1 MLDTLLHGQLLL
13 ALFSFTGTLRLIVTV
28 ALGLTLIILAHE
40 WGHYI
45 VARLAGVRVEVFSI
59 LGFGPRLFGWRRG
72 DTDFRFSLVPLGAYV
87 RMAGESAE
95 GGVAGAPDEF
105 LSKTRWQRA
114 LILAAGPAMNV
125 VCAVV
130 FLFLIFSIYGIP
142 EAAYLTNPAVLAGVL
157 KNSPAAQAGLSAG
170 DRLVSVNGKTVS
182 TWEDVGRAFEGKPS
196 LARADIVYERA
207 GQTQS
212 VSVSGGPTT
221 SKLTELVGY
230 PDEAVQIVGVVPGSA
245 ADRAGLKV
253 DDVVKAADGQPVK
266 SVDQFVE
273 KIQESAGRVVSLDVV
288 REGRTIALDVKPV
301 EEALPDG
308 RRVGRIGIQ
317 PGAADSHYRR
327 LSVTQAATVSVSEIA
342 NLTAQIC
349 GTVWQLVVGRA
360 SIQDLQGPV
369 GIARISGQAAQR
381 GIPDFIF
388 VLALI
393 SLNLA
398 IVNLLPIPMMDGGQ
412 LLLLGLEGARR
423 RDFSGSFREHFLQVG
438 IAFLLLLIV
447 LVMYNDIRK
456 LIPAK
461 WLG

>member
-1 MLDTLLHGQLLL
+1 MLETLLDSRPALVLL
-13 ALFSFTGTLRLIVTV
+13 SFPGTLRLIVTV

-45 VARLAGVRVEVFSI
+45 VARLARVRVEVFSI
-59 LGFGPRLFGWRRG
+59 LGFGPRLFGWRKG

-87 RMAGESAE
+87 KMAGESME
-95 GGVAGAPDEF
+95 GEVAGAPDEF
-105 LSKTRWQRA
+105 LSKARWQRA

-125 VCAVV
+125 VSAAVL
-130 FLFLIFSIYGIP
+130 LFFIFAIYGVP
-142 EAAYLTNPAVLAGVL
+142 EPTFLSKPPVLAGVL
-157 KNSPAAQAGLSAG
+157 KNSPAAKAGLTAG
-170 DRLVSVNGKTVS
+170 DKLVSVNGAAVA
-182 TWEDVGRAFEGKPS
+182 TWEDVARAFDWRQANPQAEIRYDRS
-196 LARADIVYERA
+196 
-207 GQTQS
+207 GQ
-212 VSVSGGPTT
+212 VLNAAVSGGPSIT
-221 SKLTELVGY
+221 KLAQLVGY
-230 PDEAVQIVGVVPGSA
+230 PEEPVQIVGIVPGA
-245 ADRAGLKV
+245 PADRAGLKI
-253 DDVVKAADGQPVK
+253 DDVIKSADGQPVI

-273 KIQESAGRVVSLDVV
+273 KIEGSAGRSVSLLVLRDDRLLTLAVQP
-288 REGRTIALDVKPV
+288 A

-308 RRVGRIGIQ
+308 RKVGRIGIQ
-317 PGAADSHYRR
+317 PGAAESHYRR
-327 LSVTQAATVSVSEIA
+327 MSPTQAASLAVSDLA
-342 NLTAQIC
+342 GLTAQIC

-381 GIPDFIF
+381 GVPEFLF

>member
-1 MLDTLLHGQLLL
+1 MLEALQHGEGVL
-13 ALFSFTGTLRLIVTV
+13 ALLSFPGTLRLIVIV
-28 ALGLTLIILAHE
+28 AMGLTLIILAHE

-87 RMAGESAE
+87 RMAGESTE
-95 GGVAGAPDEF
+95 GEVAGAPDEF
-105 LSKTRWQRA
+105 LSKARWQRA

-130 FLFLIFSIYGIP
+130 LLFLIFAIYGIP
-142 EAAYLTNPAVLAGVL
+142 EATYLTKPAVLAGVL
-157 KNSPAAQAGLSAG
+157 KNSPAAKAGLSAG
-170 DRLVSVNGKTVS
+170 DRLVSVNGKPVA
-182 TWEDVGRAFEGKPS
+182 TWEDVGRAFEGMQNLS
-196 LARADIVYERA
+196 RADIVFERA
-207 GQTQS
+207 GGSQD
-212 VSVSGGPTT
+212 VSVSGGPST
-221 SKLTELVGY
+221 SRLTELVGY
-230 PDEAVQIVGVVPGSA
+230 PDETVQIIGIVPGGP

-253 DDVVKAADGQPVK
+253 DDVVKAADNEPVR

-273 KIQESAGRVVSLDVV
+273 KIQGSAGRAVNLEIQ
-288 REGRTIALDVKPV
+288 REGRTLTLSVKPV
-301 EEALPDG
+301 EETLPDG
-308 RRVGRIGIQ
+308 RKVGRIGIQ

-327 LSVTQAATVSVSEIA
+327 LSLSQAASISVSEIGS
-342 NLTAQIC
+342 LTAQIC

-381 GIPDFIF
+381 GVPDFIF

-412 LLLLGLEGARR
+412 LLLLGMEGARR
-423 RDFSGSFREHFLQVG
+423 RDFSGAFREHFLQVG
-438 IAFLLLLIV
+438 IALLLLLVV

>member
-1 MLDTLLHGQLLL
+1 MLSTFLRGQALL
-13 ALFSFTGTLRLIVTV
+13 ALLSFPGTLRLIVVVT
-28 ALGLTLIILAHE
+28 LGLTLIILAHE

-45 VARLAGVRVEVFSI
+45 VARMASVRVEVFSI

-87 RMAGESAE
+87 KMAGESVE
-95 GGVAGAPDEF
+95 GEVAGAPDEF
-105 LSKTRWQRA
+105 LSKKRWQRA
-114 LILAAGPAMNV
+114 LILTAGPGMNV
-125 VCAVV
+125 VCAAAM
-130 FLFLIFSIYGIP
+130 LFFIFAIYGVP
-142 EAAYLTNPAVLAGVL
+142 EATYLTKPPILAGVL
-157 KNSPAAQAGLSAG
+157 KNSPAAKAGLAAG
-170 DRLVSVNGKTVS
+170 DRLVSLNGTAVG
-182 TWEDVGRAFEGKPS
+182 TWEEVVRAIDWKQGHP
-196 LARADIVYERA
+196 RADIRFERSGVMLNA
-207 GQTQS
+207 A
-212 VSVSGGPTT
+212 VSGGAGAT
-221 SKLTELVGY
+221 KLAQLVGY
-230 PDEAVQIVGVVPGSA
+230 PEERVQVLAIVPGA
-245 ADRAGLKV
+245 PADRAGLKV
-253 DDVVKAADGQPVK
+253 DDIVQAADGQPII

-273 KIQESAGRVVSLDVV
+273 KIEESAGRSVSLTIL
-288 REGRTIALDVKPV
+288 REGRSRTIAVQPM
-301 EEALPDG
+301 EETLPDG
-308 RRVGRIGIQ
+308 RKVGRIGIQ

-327 LSVTQAATVSVSEIA
+327 MSLPESATLAVSDIG
-342 NLTAQIC
+342 NLTGQIC
-349 GTVWQLVVGRA
+349 STVWQLVVGRA

-423 RDFSGSFREHFLQVG
+423 RDFSGSFRERFLQVG
-438 IAFLLLLIV
+438 IAFLLLLVV
-447 LVMYNDIRK
+447 LVMYNDLRK

>member
-1 MLDTLLHGQLLL
+1 MLNTVLQGQVLL
-13 ALFSFTGTLRLIVTV
+13 ALLSFPGTLRLVVTV

-45 VARLAGVRVEVFSI
+45 VARLAGVRVEIFSI

-87 RMAGESAE
+87 KMAGESTE
-95 GGVAGAPDEF
+95 GEVAGAPDEF

-114 LILAAGPAMNV
+114 LILAAGPTMNV
-125 VCAVV
+125 VCAAV
-130 FLFLIFSIYGIP
+130 FLFFIFAIYGVP
-142 EAAYLTNPAVLAGVL
+142 EPTYLSKPAVLAGVL
-157 KNSPAAQAGLSAG
+157 KNSPAERAGLSAG
-170 DRLVSVNGKTVS
+170 DRLVSLNGTEVR
-182 TWEDVGRAFEGKPS
+182 TWEDVGRSFEWKQGNP
-196 LARADIVYERA
+196 RADIKYERS
-207 GQTQS
+207 GQ
-212 VSVSGGPTT
+212 VLNAAVSGDKSVT
-221 SKLTELVGY
+221 KLTELIGY
-230 PDEAVQIVGVVPGSA
+230 PDEPVQIIGIVPGSP

-253 DDVVKAADGQPVK
+253 DDVVKTADGQPVI

-273 KIQESAGRVVSLDVV
+273 KIQQSAGRTVSLAIV
-288 REGRTIALDVKPV
+288 RDGHNLTLNVQPV

-308 RRVGRIGIQ
+308 RKVGRIGIQ
-317 PGAADSHYRR
+317 PGAAESHYRR
-327 LSVTQAATVSVSEIA
+327 MSPTQAASLAVSDVYG
-342 NLTAQIC
+342 LTAQIC
-349 GTVWQLVVGRA
+349 GTVWQLIVGRA

-381 GIPDFIF
+381 GIPDFVF

>member
-1 MLDTLLHGQLLL
+1 MLIGAMQGQLLM
-13 ALFSFTGTLRLIVTV
+13 ALFSFTGTLRTV
-28 ALGLTLIILAHE
+28 LTVGFGLTLIILAHE

-87 RMAGESAE
+87 KMAGESLE
-95 GGVAGAPDEF
+95 SEVAGAPDEF

-114 LILAAGPAMNV
+114 LVLAAGPAMNV
-125 VCAVV
+125 VCAAV
-130 FLFLIFSIYGIP
+130 FLCFIFLTYGVP
-142 EAAYLTNPAVLAGVL
+142 EPAYLSKPAVLAGVL
-157 KNSPAAQAGLSAG
+157 KNSPAANAGLAAG
-170 DRLVSVNGKTVS
+170 DKIVSVNGTAVAS
-182 TWEDVGRAFEGKPS
+182 WGE
-196 LARADIVYERA
+196 LARVFDWKQANPRAEIRFEKAGAVQSAIV
-207 GQTQS
+207 T
-212 VSVSGGPTT
+212 GGP
-221 SKLTELVGY
+221 SIAKLTELVGY
-230 PDEAVQIVGVVPGSA
+230 PDEPVQVVGIIPGGP
-245 ADRAGLKV
+245 ADRAGVKV
-253 DDVVKAADGQPVK
+253 DDVVKTADGQPVL
-266 SVDQFVE
+266 SVDAFVE
-273 KIQESAGRVVSLDVV
+273 TIQQSAGRDVNL
-288 REGRTIALDVKPV
+288 GIARGDQNLTLTVKPV

-308 RRVGRIGIQ
+308 RKVGRIGIQ
-317 PGAADSHYRR
+317 PAGADLHYRR
-327 LSVTQAATVSVSEIA
+327 MSPLQAASLSVSETG

-349 GTVWQLVVGRA
+349 GTVWQLVVGKA

-381 GIPDFIF
+381 GVPDFIF

-423 RDFSGSFREHFLQVG
+423 RDFSGTFREHFLQVG
-438 IAFLLLLIV
+438 IAFLLLLVV
-447 LVMYNDIRK
+447 LVMYNDIKK